1 MKAAIYCR
9 VSTDDQEK
17 EGTSLKTQMES
28 CLNYCHEKGYEVSH
42 RFSEAYS
49 GLTLDRPKLRELQE
63 LIRAGYIDVIV
74 IYCLDRIS
82 RDPTH
87 GVILTQEFERLNV
100 ALEAVTEDIN
110 TSELGKLISY
120 IRGFASKL
128 EAEKIRERTM
138 RGKMAYLKDGKLPQ
152 GTGIGIYGYSWDK
165 TTGKRQIIDHEADTV
180 RKMFKMAI
188 NGVSTNKIALT
199 FNQSDIRTK
208 SGSLWYPLTVRRI
221 LRNQTYTGKT
231 YFGQTKR
238 VGKTKVEAQPKE
250 TWILL
255 PDITPPILTD
265 EIFNRAQEVMKDAR
279 DARPVKPNAAY
290 LLTGFMKCPKC
301 ASPIGG
307 TTMNGKFRYYRC
319 RGSVPTATRGKI
331 CDAGYIKANDL
342 EKSVLKKVVEMITS
356 PLTVLSLFSDIKIA
370 ERAQPQKKGI
380 LLSLDKEINH
390 FRRKLKAYPD
400 KEKNLYDLLS
410 HESITKDYVLEA
422 VSKLKNERI
431 NDERQLKD
439 LLSTR
444 KEMSRANQV
453 TIKLSEV
460 SEELRTNALY
470 IQQTSPETTE
480 NIEEKRRIL
489 EDLHLKIVVNSKP
502 LDYKLTFSLY
512 GQIISTEESE
522 TEATFSRLFNEYAQ
536 EHPDINFDDYV
547 DPGKPLPGNSPFAQ
561 SINRAKNNLVTIEQT
576 SGCLSTHAYLWAVPF
591 SFVV

>member
-17 EGTSLKTQMES
+17 EGTSLKTQMQA
-28 CLNYCHEKGYEVSH
+28 CLDYCNEKGYDVSH
-42 RFSEAYS
+42 RFSETYS
-49 GLTLDRPKLRELQE
+49 GLTLARPKLKELQE

-74 IYCLDRIS
+74 IYCLDRIT

-100 ALEAVTEDIN
+100 TLEAVTEDISN
-110 TSELGKLISY
+110 SELGKLISY

-138 RGKMAYLKDGKLPQ
+138 RGKMEHLKNGRLPQ

-165 TTGKRQIIDHEADTV
+165 ATGKRQIINQEAETV
-180 RKMFKMAI
+180 RKMFNMTI
-188 NGVSTNKIALT
+188 NGISTNKIALT
-199 FNQSDIRTK
+199 LNQSGIKTK
-208 SGSLWYPLTVRRI
+208 SGSLWHPLTIRRTLKNEAYI
-221 LRNQTYTGKT
+221 GKT

-238 VGKTKVEAQPKE
+238 VGKTRVEAQPRD

-255 PDITPPILTD
+255 PDISPPIIT
-265 EIFNRAQEVMKDAR
+265 EGIFNRAQEAIQDAKDS
-279 DARPVKPNAAY
+279 RPVKPNAAY

-301 ASPIGG
+301 GSPIGG
-307 TTMNGKFRYYRC
+307 TTMNGKYRYYRC

-342 EKSVLKKVVEMITS
+342 EKSVLKKVSEMVTS

-410 HESITKDYVLEA
+410 HESVTKDYVLDA
-422 VSKLKNERI
+422 VHKLKNERI

-444 KEMSRANQV
+444 KEMSRANQA

-460 SEELRTNALY
+460 SEELRSNALY
-470 IQQTSPETTE
+470 IHQTSPEPTE
-480 NIEEKRRIL
+480 NLEERRRIF

-522 TEATFSRLFNEYAQ
+522 TEATFNRLFNEYAQ

-547 DPGKPLPGNSPFAQ
+547 DLGKPLPGNSPFAQ
-561 SINRAKNNLVTIEQT
+561 SINRSKKNLVTTEQT
-576 SGCLSTHAYLWAVPF
+576 SGCMSSHAYKYLIPVCL
-591 SFVV
+591 